1 MNKHQR
7 DFIVPAAKDGGVS
20 ASASTLS
27 NNELMDLESKYCS
40 YGDTVHYMENPK
52 IFQRCEGSFLFD
64 DRDTPYLD
72 LQMWHSAV
80 NFGYSNK
87 RLNDAAHRQ
96 LDTLPQVSSKFLHR
110 EKIELSARLAQG
122 IEQTFGVKG
131 RVHFNVGGAQAIEDA
146 IKLVRNYTGG
156 KSRMFAFEGG
166 YHGRTLGATAIT
178 SSYRY
183 RRPFG
188 HFPDRAHFVPFPYC
202 FRCPYGKKP
211 DDCGLYCVD
220 QFSRLFDSEYHGAW
234 DAKAEESEFAAF
246 FAEPILG
253 TGGYVIPPKG
263 YFEKLKKTLEAR
275 KILLVADEVQMGF
288 FRAGKMWSIE
298 NFGVT
303 PDVIVFGKSAT
314 NGLNPLSGLWA
325 REEIIAPDVFPPGA
339 THSTYSSNPMGTGVA
354 LEVVKM
360 LQESDYEAMT
370 AEKGA
375 YFLEGLKDLQKRHRC
390 IGNVDGMGMALRM
403 ELCKEEDRYTPDTVL
418 GKKLLNE
425 AFKGDV
431 EVDGKRYGVALDVG
445 GYYKNVVVFAPNI
458 HMSRDEIDLAI
469 TLVDKLLTR
478 VTK

>member
-7 DFIVPAAKDGGVS
+7 DFSAAAA
-20 ASASTLS
+20 ASAPPARH
-27 NNELMDLESKYCS
+27 NQDLMDLEAQYCS
-40 YGDTVHYMENPK
+40 YGDTVHYMEQPK
-52 IFQRCEGSFLFD
+52 VFERCEGSFLYD
-64 DRDTPYLD
+64 DQGTAYLD

-80 NFGYSNK
+80 NFGYANE
-87 RLNDAAHRQ
+87 RLNEAARRQ
-96 LDTLPQVSSKFLHR
+96 LDKLPQVSSKFLHR
-110 EKIELSARLAQG
+110 EKIELAARLAQG
-122 IEQTFGVKG
+122 IERTFGLKG

-146 IKLVRNYTGG
+146 LKLVRNYSGG

-166 YHGRTLGATAIT
+166 YHGRTLGASAIT

-188 HFPDRAHFVPFPYC
+188 QFPDRAHFVPFPYC
-202 FRCPYGKKP
+202 FRCPYSKKP

-220 QFSRLFDSEYHGAW
+220 QFARLFDSEYHAVW
-234 DAKAEESEFAAF
+234 DAKAGESEFAAF

-253 TGGYVIPPKG
+253 TGGYVVPPKG
-263 YFEKLKKTLEAR
+263 YFEKLKKVLEAR

-288 FRAGKMWSIE
+288 FRAGKFWSIE
-298 NFGVT
+298 NFGVK

-325 REEIIAPDVFPPGA
+325 REELITPEIFPPGT
-339 THSTYSSNPMGTGVA
+339 THSTYSSNPMGTAVA

-360 LQESDYEAMT
+360 LEESDYEAMT

-375 YFLEGLKDLQKRHRC
+375 YFLAGLKDLQKRHKV
-390 IGNVDGMGMALRM
+390 IGNVDGLGMALRM
-403 ELCKEEDRYTPDTVL
+403 ELCSAEDSFTPDTVL
-418 GKKLLNE
+418 GKRLLNE

-458 HMSRDEIDLAI
+458 HITKEEIDLAI
-469 TLVDKLLTR
+469 TLLDKLITR
-478 VTK
+478 CTR